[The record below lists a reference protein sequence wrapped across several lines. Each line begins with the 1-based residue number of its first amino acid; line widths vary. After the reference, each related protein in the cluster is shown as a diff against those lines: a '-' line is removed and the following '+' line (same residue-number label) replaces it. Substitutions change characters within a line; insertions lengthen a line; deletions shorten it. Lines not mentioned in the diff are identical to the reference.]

1 VWSAARHPGLGGLL
15 ITASVARLTKAE
27 RHALRMAVR
36 RKITITELELA
47 ELNPESCR
55 VAMAEMRKRKFRPS
69 PIDHTWTLNAHH
81 DISR

>member
-1 VWSAARHPGLGGLL
+1 
-15 ITASVARLTKAE
+15 
-27 RHALRMAVR
+27 MAVR